1 MNKLMLSTLISSCL
15 ISTAASATVPSC
27 LGEMYGINNKGSA
40 KIFKLNS
47 TLTSVEEHSD
57 ALATSAA
64 LAYSPNEN
72 RLYYVTRPI
81 YGKSRLIYV
90 DLDTNLHT
98 DLGYTK
104 HVYRLTFSPD
114 GSTLYGSKGSSL
126 YTLDT
131 QTAEATLLG
140 RLTGFPHHVDKRMG
154 DIAYVGDDLH
164 LISKKRIFKINL
176 NTLEVELVAKHHIK
190 HVNGAEY
197 GGENKLIL
205 TRAIGGRSKLFEYDL
220 VTKKKRY
227 LSTVHARLN
236 DLALDTSSCTAP
248 GEIVVDEL
256 TADKTQV
263 DEGDFV
269 DYTVTLTGPTEE
281 ARGLNLSFV
290 QNGTQVKVDHS
301 SLVSVSFDGGIT
313 WPDIIDINTTAR
325 LELPVGTSSVMLRV
339 LTLVDGRDP
348 GEEMELQAWL
358 KDDQDDLA
366 SSVIPLIDRAN
377 DPSLD
382 GQYISAMI
390 TDDPEILE
398 GESTSTK
405 IQLIR
410 ETDRNTP
417 MHIQFINHSAK
428 KAEDINQIVQISYS
442 NGVTDFQYDLD
453 LLDFKVLNIPT
464 GVSELTV
471 TYQALEDDIVDCN
484 EDFYFAAWIV
494 GSGVDYFK
502 HKVDIID
509 EASQCTPAPEEVEF
523 TLTAV
528 TDTVEEGNYAEFEVT
543 LDEELATDATL
554 TVSATADS
562 ADTEDYELVTYELM
576 IPAGQLTADIDIFTI
591 DDSDFEP
598 TETFTLNV
606 AAKTNTVGSHSLPV
620 YITDNDPEPAAEF
633 SVDAVTD
640 NVTEGQTAQFTI
652 NLSNTLTTDAT
663 VNVSAVAGSAGSS
676 DYSFTNE
683 AYTIYAGQTSVTVN
697 VPTVDDS
704 QYEGTET
711 FSFNVTA
718 GTNTTGSTSNTV
730 TINDNDP
737 VPQQCM
743 RVSGNGLYFAPGLNV
758 RVDHVRHALD
768 NQRFIFKK
776 NGSNQTGWVYPV
788 DNQWRHL
795 TNVSGGST
803 YTVDYQYDKSNNGHW
818 ANNACRAVIKSAG
831 HGEIQCDD
839 VFLPSWDDTIIK
851 FTYSGNSSC
860 SN

>member
-1 MNKLMLSTLISSCL
+1 MNKLLLSTLISTCL
-15 ISTAASATVPSC
+15 ISSAAAASAPSC
-27 LGEMYGINNKGSA
+27 LGDMYGINNKGSA

-64 LAYSPNEN
+64 LAYSPNDN
-72 RLYYVTRPI
+72 RLYYVTRAI
-81 YGKSRLIYV
+81 YGKGRLIYV
-90 DLDTNLHT
+90 DLETKVHT
-98 DLGYTK
+98 VVGETQ
-104 HVYRLTFSPD
+104 HVYRLAFSPD
-114 GSTLYGSKGSSL
+114 GNTLYGSKGRSL
-126 YTLDT
+126 YTFDT
-131 QTAEATLLG
+131 QTAEASLLG
-140 RLTGFPHHVDKRMG
+140 RLTGFPHHVDTKMG
-154 DIAYVGDDLH
+154 DIAFVGDDLH
-164 LISKKRIFKINL
+164 LISKKRIFKIDL
-176 NTLEVELVAKHHIK
+176 NTLEVNLVAKHKIK
-190 HVNGAEY
+190 HVNGAEF

-205 TRAIGGRSKLFEYDL
+205 AKAMGSRSKIFEFDL

-227 LSTVHARLN
+227 LSTVRGRIN

-269 DYTVTLTGPTEE
+269 DYTVSLTGPTEE

-301 SLVSVSFDGGIT
+301 SLVSVSFDGGLT
-313 WPDIIDINTTAR
+313 WPSVIDINTTAR

-358 KDDQDDLA
+358 KEDQDDLA
-366 SSVIPLIDRAN
+366 SSVVPLIDRAN
-377 DPSLD
+377 DPTLD
-382 GQYISAMI
+382 GQYISAMV

-398 GESTSTK
+398 GEYTSTK
-405 IQLIR
+405 IQLVR
-410 ETDRNTP
+410 ETDRSTP
-417 MHIQFINHSAK
+417 MHIQFINQSAK

-442 NGVTDFQYDLD
+442 NGVTDFQYDID
-453 LLDFKVLNIPT
+453 LLDFKVLHLPA

-471 TYQALEDDIVDCN
+471 SYQALEDDIVDCSEN
-484 EDFYFAAWIV
+484 FSFAAWIV

-502 HKVDIID
+502 HEITIID
-509 EASQCTPAPEEVEF
+509 EASQCTPAPGEVEF

-528 TDTVEEGNYAEFEVT
+528 TDTVEEGNYAAFVVT
-543 LDEELATDATL
+543 LDEALAADATL
-554 TVSATADS
+554 IVSATAGTADS
-562 ADTEDYELVTYELM
+562 EDYDLTTYELM
-576 IPAGQLTADIDIFTI
+576 IPAGNLTADIDILTI
-591 DDSDFEP
+591 DDADFEA

-606 AAKTNTVGSHSLPV
+606 AADTNTLGSHSLPV

-633 SVDAVTD
+633 SVEAVVAT
-640 NVTEGQTAQFTI
+640 VTEGQPAQFTI
-652 NLSNTLTTDAT
+652 NLSNSLTTDAT
-663 VNVSAVAGSAGSS
+663 VNVSAVAGSAGNS

-697 VPTVDDS
+697 VPTVNDN

-737 VPQQCM
+737 APQCM

-788 DNQWRHL
+788 NNQWRHL

-803 YTVDYQYDKSNNGHW
+803 YTVDYQYDKSNNGRW

-839 VFLPSWDDTIIK
+839 VSWPSWDDTIIK